1 MKPVAAEDIGRSD
14 FKGVP
19 SGWKPLPTF
28 SRAGLAAAI
37 GTSGTRA
44 LPGYC
49 FAFMLLWEMAN
60 EHVNLTKSYP
70 RDIEAQ
76 ISFLPTSEGGK
87 KIAARTGY
95 RPQFRYDGQDHCAV
109 HTFPD
114 VERVN
119 PGETVKAYIAFLSP
133 EDHRGKLSVG
143 KTFQLRE
150 GVHVMANGLVTRI
163 IELETRK
170 SAPLEPPSWNYLD

>member
-1 MKPVAAEDIGRSD
+1 
-14 FKGVP
+14 
-19 SGWKPLPTF
+19 
-28 SRAGLAAAI
+28 
-37 GTSGTRA
+37 
-44 LPGYC
+44 
-49 FAFMLLWEMAN
+49 MAN
-60 EHVNLTKSYP
+60 DHVNLTKSYP
-70 RDIEAQ
+70 RDIEAR
-76 ISFLPTSEGGK
+76 ITFLSTSEGGK

-95 RPQFRYDGQDHCAV
+95 RVQFRYDEQDWFAL

-119 PGETVKAYIAFLSP
+119 PGETVRAYITFLSP

-150 GVHVMANGLVTRI
+150 GEHVMANGVIIRI